1 MPLKNLEFKAIE
13 NLWESFYIVHK
24 HTMEYVHPKMWK
36 NTLRLTQLL
45 KVYTE
50 LLQAKKE
57 LALNDICDERLLA
70 VMKIIAKDGIL
81 WIHLLF

>member
-1 MPLKNLEFKAIE
+1 
-13 NLWESFYIVHK
+13 
-24 HTMEYVHPKMWK
+24 MWK

-45 KVYTE
+45 KVCTE

-57 LALNDICDERLLA
+57 LALNGICDERLLA
-70 VMKIIAKDGIL
+70 VMTIIAKDGRLLVL